1 MKRIIWVAAVFFVFN
16 VVAYAQQVQPL
27 SSAEIRQN
35 AQQLLTQ
42 VRTTHSQFESTQAD
56 LNARNRSNTDAATF
70 NRLRTEI
77 SRLEGWINREHTNI
91 TTSLDTGNLVS
102 SELLDRVQRF
112 IDQHTTALGN
122 LEEFISQ
129 TQNR

>member
-1 MKRIIWVAAVFFVFN
+1 MKRILWVAAVFFVFN
-16 VVAYAQQVQPL
+16 VVAYAQSAQPL

-42 VRTTHSQFESTQAD
+42 VRTNHSQFESTQAD
-56 LNARNRSNTDAATF
+56 LNARNRSNTDAATLQ
-70 NRLRTEI
+70 RLRNEL
-77 SRLEGWINREHTNI
+77 SRLEGWINREHSSI
-91 TTSLDTGNLVS
+91 ASSLDTGNLVS

-112 IDQHTTALGN
+112 IEQHTTALGN

-129 TQNR
+129 SQNR